1 MTREPNDDDIEDSD
15 FGDSNL
21 GDNVEEN
28 DEQNPIEE
36 IAAEFVERMRTG
48 EAPTIEEYAAR
59 HPDIA
64 TEIHDLLPTVVAMEE
79 LKLAKEQPEKSR
91 FLKGPKSLKKLGD
104 YLILG
109 EIGRGGM
116 GIVYEAEQQS
126 LGRHVAVKVLPRQSL
141 LDDHRLERFER
152 EAQTAARL
160 HHTNIVPIFGVG
172 EQDGYHYYVMQL
184 IRGLGL
190 DRIVKE
196 LRGEKPRTTPG
207 TSSASIHALAR
218 DAASGLRN
226 GQFQSA
232 SSSSSSSTLTTGSGS
247 NGGSSSATAATRTS
261 TISAAPGS
269 TEPSADTAPE
279 PTVEGSG
286 SLGPAYW
293 QSVARIGLQIA
304 DALSYAHSQ
313 GTLHRDIK
321 PANLLLDGQGVVWV
335 TDFGLAKAI
344 EESNLT
350 HTGDVVGTLQYM
362 APEQFYGEYD
372 ARTDIYCLGLTLY
385 ELLTLRPAFAGS
397 TRSGLM
403 HQVTEGRA
411 AAPSKLRPG
420 IPPDIET
427 IVLKAI
433 NRERTHRYQSAE
445 ELREDLSR
453 FLDDRPILARR
464 TTPIQYVS
472 RWCRRN
478 KALAGAI
485 AVAISAILGAA
496 TLGWTNYVNQ
506 RTINGKLIAANT
518 LVQKNL
524 SRSLKAFGGVFDHL
538 AGPDVFQVVI
548 RDSTTT
554 DDETGE
560 TETVYQHASIPVA
573 SKKDAALLQKL
584 LEVFGQFK
592 EDNQNHP
599 DLQQDTARAN
609 QKIGDIR
616 MRLGELDKAAG
627 AYATSISIYE
637 ELGAMEYAVEIATAQ
652 NQRGQVFGQQQML
665 DEARKAHNHV
675 LTALEDENGEPIVTT
690 NRGLYEL
697 ARAHDFLGSWG
708 IRPLK
713 DPPLDGRRPP
723 GPSRRSGRRGNDR
736 RADGRRSEVSRR
748 GDGRRGDGR
757 RPPGRSSR
765 SEGRRH
771 REEYLGPE
779 RRVHHTR
786 AQSLLGGLLA
796 EDPDNV
802 VFRLAMARSCRN
814 YYGYLWLG
822 RSARLRE
829 DKDEFLARFVIS
841 DAQSILEKLVADYP
855 EVALYKYELVETLI
869 AGQSFGEDTTELD
882 RALTIA
888 RKLQINFPS
897 SSYGALTSRILQ
909 HLSSRYR
916 RHDRVREE
924 GALRESVTL
933 LEDLVKRFPDK
944 WTYLEQ
950 LSGARRHFAE
960 VLFHGKGDDEAAHAQ
975 ATKMIA
981 EGEKVI
987 ANSKP
992 SSRRYDRMA
1001 RWYGLHARV
1010 LRALDRDDEADAA
1023 DAASKASEAKAHAAR
1038 GRK

>member
-1 MTREPNDDDIEDSD
+1 MTREPKDDDIEDSD
-15 FGDSNL
+15 LGDS
-21 GDNVEEN
+21 VEEN

-79 LKLAKEQPEKSR
+79 LKLRKEQPEKSR

-172 EQDGYHYYVMQL
+172 EQDDYHYYVMQL

-190 DRIVKE
+190 DRIVRE
-196 LRGEKPRTTPG
+196 LRGEKPKTTPG

-226 GQFQSA
+226 GQFQST
-232 SSSSSSSTLTTGSGS
+232 SSSSSSSPLATGSGS
-247 NGGSSSATAATRTS
+247 NGGSSSAIAATRTS
-261 TISAAPGS
+261 TISATPGS
-269 TEPSADTAPE
+269 TEPSADTTPE

-286 SLGPAYW
+286 NLGPAYW
-293 QSVARIGLQIA
+293 QSVARIGLQVA

-372 ARTDIYCLGLTLY
+372 TRTDIYCLGLTLY
-385 ELLTLRPAFAGS
+385 ELLTLRPAFTGNN
-397 TRSGLM
+397 RSGLM

-433 NRERTHRYQSAE
+433 NRERAHRYQSAE

-453 FLDDRPILARR
+453 FLNDRPILARR
-464 TTPIQYVS
+464 TTPIQRVS

-506 RTINGKLIAANT
+506 KTINGKLVAANT

-548 RDSTTT
+548 RDSATT
-554 DDETGE
+554 DNETGE
-560 TETVYQHASIPVA
+560 TETVYQHASIPIA

-637 ELGAMEYAVEIATAQ
+637 ELGAKEYAVEIATAQ
-652 NQRGQVFGQQQML
+652 NQLGQVFGQQQML

-708 IRPLK
+708 IRPIK
-713 DPPLDGRRPP
+713 DPPRDSRRPS
-723 GPSRRSGRRGNDR
+723 GLIRRGGRRGDSR
-736 RADGRRSEVSRR
+736 RGDSRR

-757 RPPGRSSR
+757 RGDDRRIPGRSSR

-802 VFRLAMARSCRN
+802 VFRLAIARSCRN

-822 RSARLRE
+822 RAAHLRE
-829 DKDEFLARFVIS
+829 DKDEFLAGFVIS

-869 AGQSFGEDTTELD
+869 TGQSFGEDTTELD

-888 RKLQINFPS
+888 RKLQVDFPS

-909 HLSSRYR
+909 YLSSRYR
-916 RHDRVREE
+916 RHDRDREE
-924 GALRESVTL
+924 RSLRESVTL

-944 WTYLEQ
+944 WTYLDQ
-950 LSGARRHFAE
+950 LSGTRRHFAE
-960 VLFHGKGDDEAAHAQ
+960 VLFQGKGGEAAHAQ

-992 SSRRYDRMA
+992 SSRRYARMA
-1001 RWYGLHARV
+1001 RRYGLHARV
-1010 LRALDRDDEADAA
+1010 LRALDRDDEANAA
-1023 DAASKASEAKAHAAR
+1023 DAASKASETKSRAAR